1 MTLRR
6 PAGMTL
12 VEMLVA
18 TAATLLLMAAIVQVF
33 GAFGS
38 AITNSRAILETDAR
52 MRAVAW
58 RLRTDLAGTTVRPV
72 PTASNGAGDGYF
84 EVIEGPRTDITDAVS
99 GSFVTSGTATAG
111 PTDCDDVLLF
121 TTRSAD
127 PLFIGR
133 APLAPGTGPILASS
147 LIDTFESSVAEVAWF
162 ARITPGASNP
172 PTYTLYRRQLLVM
185 GYVGT
190 DPFWTNYGST
200 SFNSISL
207 AAAPFATAT
216 KMFDTFFNLP
226 CDVSVRR
233 EANGSEDRLFPNAL
247 GDLARREARFMHNIS
262 GTVSAGNFPYRF
274 VGHQS
279 DSLTYSG
286 TLAASLDGLIFD
298 STSQR
303 YGEDVVLTNVIAFDV
318 RLFDPA
324 AAVAVPGSTPLVPG
338 DPGFTGIAVAS
349 GAYVDLGHGTANAL
363 LAPSVFPHFSGNG
376 DPRSKLDSANDG
388 GRRTFDTWTTHYEA
402 NGKDD
407 DVDTT
412 TDEGTDGLDND
423 SDGKIDEPPYDA
435 NGNGVYTDP
444 GDDFGE
450 FETLP
455 PYPYPLRGIEVRI
468 RCYEPSSRQVRQ
480 VTIRHTFVPH

>member
-1 MTLRR
+1 MTLRTPR
-6 PAGMTL
+6 GMTL

-18 TAATLLLMAAIVQVF
+18 TAATLLLMAAVVQVF
-33 GAFGS
+33 GAFGT
-38 AITNSRAILETDAR
+38 AITNSRAVLETDAR
-52 MRAVAW
+52 MRTVAW
-58 RLRTDLAGTTVRPV
+58 RLRTDLGGVTSRLVT
-72 PTASNGAGDGYF
+72 PTLNDAGDGYF
-84 EVIEGPRTDITDAVS
+84 EVIEGPQTDVTDAIS
-99 GSFVTSGTATAG
+99 GASVTTGVAPVG

-133 APLAPGTGPILASS
+133 APTGGSS
-147 LIDTFESSVAEVAWF
+147 AAFQIDTLESSVAEVAWF
-162 ARITPGASNP
+162 ARITPGTSNP

-233 EANGSEDRLFPNAL
+233 EANGLEDRLFPNAL

-262 GTVSAGNFPYRF
+262 GTVSGGDFPYRF
-274 VGHQS
+274 VAHQTA
-279 DSLTYSG
+279 SLSG
-286 TLAASLDGLIFD
+286 TTEVLPPSLDGLIFD

-318 RLFDPA
+318 RIFDPA
-324 AAVAVPGSTPLVPG
+324 AAVVIPGATPLVPG
-338 DPGFTGIAVAS
+338 DPGFTGSPTAS

-435 NGNGVYTDP
+435 DGNGVYTDA
-444 GDDFGE
+444 GDDPGE

-455 PYPYPLRGIEVRI
+455 PYSHPLRGIEIRI

-480 VTIRHTFVPH
+480 VTVRHTFVPH